1 MSYESTALSRHR
13 YNPTMSQ
20 KKQFVI
26 QKDNAS
32 RLHYDFRLEADDA
45 YLSWAIPKGLSMVAN
60 EKRLAIRTED
70 HSPEAVQFEGV
81 IEEDEYGGGTVM
93 IWDRGSYKPLI
104 EGDGRKTMHT
114 ACKEGKLKFLLY
126 GEKIKG
132 GFAMARTSERDGKE
146 QWVIFKLDDKHAD
159 ARRNPQSTQPDSV
172 VSGRSIKAIAEEEKP
187 TSFEDE

>member
-20 KKQFVI
+20 KKKFVI
-26 QKDNAS
+26 QKHNAS

-45 YLSWAIPKGLSMVAN
+45 YLSWAIPKGLSMAAN

-70 HSPEAVQFEGV
+70 HSPEAVAFEGV
-81 IEEDEYGGGTVM
+81 IEEDQYGGGTVM
-93 IWDRGSYKPLI
+93 IWDRGSYEPLI
-104 EGDGRKTMHT
+104 EGDGLKTMHT

-132 GFAMARTSERDGKE
+132 GFAMARIGERDGKE

-159 ARRNPQSTQPDSV
+159 ARRNPQSSQPNSV

-187 TSFEDE
+187 TSSEDE